1 MWLSEGCMLDNYCYS
16 AQKEAISAIS
26 LKNFEK
32 NVFSVQSVVVRPIQT
47 PFSQSLG
54 GQEVMKGSFFFFK
67 SIYVHVMSGPKGSP
81 KLGVRTSSLTKI
93 PQKSEILGIG

>member
-1 MWLSEGCMLDNYCYS
+1 MLDNYCYS

-32 NVFSVQSVVVRPIQT
+32 NVFFCTERGRSAHTKAVFAKFRGSGGDEGIIF
-47 PFSQSLG
+47 PFQ
-54 GQEVMKGSFFFFK
+54 
-67 SIYVHVMSGPKGSP
+67 SIYVHVMSGTKGSP
-81 KLGVRTSSLTKI
+81 KFGVLTSSLTKI